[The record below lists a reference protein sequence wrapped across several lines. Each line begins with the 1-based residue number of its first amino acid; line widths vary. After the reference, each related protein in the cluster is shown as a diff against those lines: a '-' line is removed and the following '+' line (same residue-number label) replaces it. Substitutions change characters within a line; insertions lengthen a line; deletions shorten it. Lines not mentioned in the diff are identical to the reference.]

1 MNNILKLPNY
11 ITEVIERE
19 QADEAEPWLMYGR
32 LIDGIEV
39 KELSLYHIHLLD
51 GLDNTILSGGNVDEA
66 NIAQFLWIISK
77 DFKLSDNKA
86 RDKFIKSIAD
96 KNTYKIRLEINDY
109 IKSGLAHSRAMAN
122 DEKEQRGNAHFLAYV
137 VHTLA
142 STYSWSIEYILNLPV
157 NVVHQLVSVMNEN
170 TSKINGESYS
180 IIRESDKL
188 INRHLR
194 KLKEDS

>member
-1 MNNILKLPNY
+1 MRLPNY
-11 ITEVIERE
+11 IQEVIERE
-19 QADEAEPWLMYGR
+19 QADEAEPWLMYCR

-96 KNTYKIRLEINDY
+96 KNTYKLRIEINDY
-109 IKSGLAHSRAMAN
+109 IKSGLSQSRAMAN
-122 DEKEQRGNAHFLAYV
+122 DEKEQKANAHFLAYV
-137 VHTLA
+137 VHTLSSA
-142 STYSWSIEYILNLPV
+142 YSWSIEYILNLPV
-157 NVVHQLVSVMNEN
+157 NIVHQLVAVMNEN
-170 TSKINGESYS
+170 TSKINGETYS

-188 INRHLR
+188 VNRHLR
-194 KLKEDS
+194 EKK

>member
-1 MNNILKLPNY
+1 MRLPNY
-11 ITEVIERE
+11 IQEVIERE

-96 KNTYKIRLEINDY
+96 KNTYKLRIEINDY
-109 IKSGLAHSRAMAN
+109 IKSGLSQSRAMAN
-122 DEKEQRGNAHFLAYV
+122 DEKEQKANAHFLAYV
-137 VHTLA
+137 VHTLSSA
-142 STYSWSIEYILNLPV
+142 YSWSIEYILNLPV
-157 NVVHQLVSVMNEN
+157 NIVHQLVAVMNEN
-170 TSKINGESYS
+170 TSKINGETYS

-188 INRHLR
+188 VNRHLR
-194 KLKEDS
+194 EKK